1 MIWWGSCVPL
11 TNAGLRESGNLAF
24 FLNSVGP
31 VTNTHV
37 MWDEYFHGQHGS
49 LWDYI
54 ARTPLPAGALQVGL
68 RVPRDSVH
76 LFAPPGPDQHAAE
89 IFAPFSAGVC
99 RDARRSVLLGAR
111 RIRRRAHRGSAPAF
125 SVEPAARVCPPT
137 PRTTIWPTAP
147 RVALQWNE
155 QEFSAT
161 LARAD
166 RVASAAK
173 SDDAETLQV
182 VQEIFDYAS
191 RLELRRA
198 QHHRKATGMN
208 KTTELA
214 AHVRTELA
222 KAVVGQ
228 RESLDQLL
236 LVMLV
241 GGHALVEGVPGL
253 AKTLAVKALAHI
265 FQLKFQRVQCTPDLM
280 PADILGANV
289 YNLSS
294 STFNLHRGPI
304 FTDLLLVDE
313 INRTPPRTQSALL
326 EAMEEKQVTIDGTRY
341 ELSKSFAV
349 FATQNP
355 VEFEGTYPLP
365 EAQLD
370 RFLVKIRIS
379 YPDAEQEAQVLQ
391 NYQDGFDPR
400 DLQRMNFSVVPLE
413 VLLAARQEVA
423 AVRVEPALFKYI
435 VTLVARTR
443 NSAAVSLGASP
454 RAAISLMLFAKAI
467 AATEDRDYL
476 IPDDVKQAAPPIL
489 RHRIV
494 LKPEADLEGMTADQV
509 VREIVR
515 SVEVPK

>member
-1 MIWWGSCVPL
+1 
-11 TNAGLRESGNLAF
+11 
-24 FLNSVGP
+24 
-31 VTNTHV
+31 
-37 MWDEYFHGQHGS
+37 
-49 LWDYI
+49 
-54 ARTPLPAGALQVGL
+54 
-68 RVPRDSVH
+68 
-76 LFAPPGPDQHAAE
+76 
-89 IFAPFSAGVC
+89 
-99 RDARRSVLLGAR
+99 
-111 RIRRRAHRGSAPAF
+111 
-125 SVEPAARVCPPT
+125 
-137 PRTTIWPTAP
+137 
-147 RVALQWNE
+147 
-155 QEFSAT
+155 
-161 LARAD
+161 
-166 RVASAAK
+166 
-173 SDDAETLQV
+173 
-182 VQEIFDYAS
+182 
-191 RLELRRA
+191 
-198 QHHRKATGMN
+198 MN
-208 KTTELA
+208 KATELA
-214 AHVRTELA
+214 AHVRGELG
-222 KAVVGQ
+222 KAIVGQ

-253 AKTLAVKALAHI
+253 AKTLAVKALAQI

-289 YNLSS
+289 FNLSTS
-294 STFNLHRGPI
+294 SFALHRGPI

-370 RFLVKIRIS
+370 RFLVKIRIG

-400 DLQRMNFSVVPLE
+400 ELQRLNFSVAPLE
-413 VLLAARQEVA
+413 VLLAARQETA
-423 AVRVEPALFKYI
+423 AVRVEPALFRYM
-435 VTLVARTR
+435 VTLVGRTR

-467 AATEDRDYL
+467 AATEGRDYL
-476 IPDDVKQAAPPIL
+476 IPDDIKVAAPPIL
-489 RHRIV
+489 RHRLV